1 MQGLLGLLLGTLVS
15 YWPIFVREGGGETPH
30 MKGVGMLVGNFEINP

>member
-15 YWPIFVREGGGETPH
+15 YWPIFVPGVGGESSAYERGGDACR
-30 MKGVGMLVGNFEINP
+30 KF

>member
-15 YWPIFVREGGGETPH
+15 YWPIFVREGGGDSAYER
-30 MKGVGMLVGNFEINP
+30 GGGCLSEILK

>member
-15 YWPIFVREGGGETPH
+15 YWPIFVQGGGGRALH
-30 MKGVGMLVGNFEINP
+30 MKGVGMLVGNFELNP